1 MLGRAAKDAD
11 DVIKVLGKKVRLDRL
26 SADFKYDGERT

>member
-1 MLGRAAKDAD
+1 MLGRAARDAE
-11 DVIKVLGKKVRLDRL
+11 DVIKVLGKKVNHEKL